1 MTSLSPDPREE
12 DEEGLDPDAELDGED
27 LEDEDSEAEDGFEAV
42 AGLLE
47 SEDPSLGPGALEDE
61 SLGDDGDDL
70 GEEEELPVEMDA
82 AEEDGEEGE
91 PQEQGAEE
99 TSSAAPKK
107 KKLDDEVEEVE
118 HPDTPVPTMKKM
130 VAVLKWAFEGEDEVT
145 EDLIERFA
153 KHAIMTLE
161 KNREI
166 NLTAMFDPEEI
177 AVKQYLDSWRITRL
191 VPLIA
196 RKVVDLGS
204 GAGFPGLPLALAE
217 PNLSMTLVDSKKQ
230 KAEFL
235 QESIEALGLRNCRA
249 VWNRAEDYLATE
261 RVDVVVV
268 RAVSSVRENVRTLRK
283 VRHSLQDYVMI
294 KGNSWSREVRAA
306 EREAERLGFKLDTVW
321 EHELPDE
328 MGGRAIL
335 VYRAPGGAGY

>member
-1 MTSLSPDPREE
+1 MSSRKCTSCS
-12 DEEGLDPDAELDGED
+12 
-27 LEDEDSEAEDGFEAV
+27 V
-42 AGLLE
+42 
-47 SEDPSLGPGALEDE
+47 
-61 SLGDDGDDL
+61 
-70 GEEEELPVEMDA
+70 
-82 AEEDGEEGE
+82 
-91 PQEQGAEE
+91 
-99 TSSAAPKK
+99 
-107 KKLDDEVEEVE
+107 
-118 HPDTPVPTMKKM
+118 
-130 VAVLKWAFEGEDEVT
+130 KWAFEGEDEVT